1 MVSGTLGKRI
11 KKEREQKGLSLR
23 KFAHQLDIAPAYLVD
38 IEKDRRI
45 PPRHLLQR
53 IADLLDFPLSAL
65 EEFDPSIPKQAKEWI
80 DANPPVAKLLN
91 LIRASSNPEKTVS
104 DFESFVKNPRIR
116 QPILAV
122 YESELQTIGQ
132 ESISWDTE
140 TGGDLF
146 GIWGEIPIVY
156 LATRAGPHALRTH
169 AHFRLDVDYLVKL
182 SIDLENDW
190 GLRYFGD
197 WHSHHRLGLQSPS
210 SGDQKRIHQIA
221 SKNHF
226 LEMAEMIITFSPS
239 FDFDKK
245 VEVNPYLYN
254 ESGSQTPADAALI
267 VLKGLSPVRQ
277 ALMSSDLL
285 PEQRLSLYTSF
296 PIEQLT
302 IPKEP
307 LGRLLSVD
315 GLPIDQIA
323 NRALMRAV
331 LELEILSAE
340 KVEEHRTQFGY
351 ILVASTGD
359 QECIGIAV
367 DGNWP
372 HQILQINR
380 IDRKNGNTEEL
391 EIELGRASLISL
403 AELREIFSRAKEL
416 QKIRS

>member
-1 MVSGTLGKRI
+1 MVSDTLGKKI

-23 KFAHQLDIAPAYLVD
+23 KFADQLDIAPAYLVD

-45 PPRHLLQR
+45 PPRALLQK

-80 DANPPVAKLLN
+80 DANPPVAKILN
-91 LIRASSNPEKTVS
+91 LVRASSNPEKTVS
-104 DFESFVKNPRIR
+104 DFESFVKNPKVK

-122 YESELQTIGQ
+122 YESELQAIGQ
-132 ESISWDTE
+132 ESISWNSE

-146 GIWGEIPIVY
+146 GIWGEIPVVY
-156 LATRAGPHALRTH
+156 LATRAGPRALRDHT
-169 AHFRLDVDYLVKL
+169 HFRLDVDYLVRL

-221 SKNHF
+221 TKNHF

-245 VEVNPYLYN
+245 VQLNPYLYS
-254 ESGSQTPADAALI
+254 EADSQTPADAALI

-277 ALMSSDLL
+277 ALISSDLL
-285 PEQRLSLYTSF
+285 PDQRLSLYSSF
-296 PIEQLT
+296 PVEQLT

-307 LGRLLSVD
+307 LGRLLSVE

-323 NRALMRAV
+323 NRALKRAV
-331 LELEILSAE
+331 LELEKLSFV
-340 KVEEHRTQFGY
+340 KVEEHTTQFGY

-367 DGNWP
+367 DGKWP
-372 HQILQINR
+372 HQILQINW
-380 IDRKNGNTEEL
+380 IDRKIGKTEEL
-391 EIELGRASLISL
+391 QTELGSASLINL
-403 AELREIFSRAKEL
+403 AELREIFNRVKLLKKVGS
-416 QKIRS
+416 